1 MARLRLLAFLTVAL
15 AALIFSFSCT
25 AGKDSARIQDRVA
38 IEQLMWDYIQAL
50 DSGDAERYAA
60 LFTPEGEFK
69 GADMSTKGRDA
80 LKNMILE
87 SRKAMESRKT
97 LAAAN
102 EGTAPAG
109 RLYHIVTNPHIEF
122 IDQDHARFHAY
133 WMGALSD
140 KGVTSAGREINDLVR
155 VDGRWLIN
163 VRDVAPKD

>member
-1 MARLRLLAFLTVAL
+1 MARLRLLVFLTVAL

-69 GADMSTKGRDA
+69 GANMSAKGRDA

-87 SRKAMESRKT
+87 SRKA
-97 LAAAN
+97 LASAN
-102 EGTAPAG
+102 WGNAPAG

-122 IDQDHARFHAY
+122 IDQDRARFHAY

-163 VRDVAPKD
+163 VRDVAPQD